1 MPGMSPEFPMDLGDT
16 YLQTDG
22 SADYGAGRNIF
33 ATEIGKDSTR
43 DTPKAPYI
51 NPSSDGFGFYNS

>member
-1 MPGMSPEFPMDLGDT
+1 MDLGDT

-43 DTPKAPYI
+43 DTSKAPYI